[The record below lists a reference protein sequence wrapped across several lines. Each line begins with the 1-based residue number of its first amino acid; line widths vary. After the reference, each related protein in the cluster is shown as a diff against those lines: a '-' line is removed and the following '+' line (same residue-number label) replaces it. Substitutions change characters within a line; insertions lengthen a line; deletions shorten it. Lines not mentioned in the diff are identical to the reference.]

1 MLVLTAVHDVMKNT
15 ALLPRV
21 LPQHAPYHGYGAGE
35 CINDHDVALAYIME
49 CFPHLLPSYSCLE
62 PGQRAPVLFTQEKM
76 GFNNGWLVQ
85 GEAPPSVLFSKFKQ
99 VISRGR
105 IPNADI
111 SFYLVHWLTDLAGAE
126 VYDGRPWPGAEK
138 FTMQFPVR
146 VLASFIDS
154 FGFVDRLAVQSE
166 VEVMEDYLS
175 NRWEEHGLPPLQ
187 PKSTSTIALQRLTLM
202 AQGFEQDVVDA
213 FSLLPPRDKTCLTEE
228 LARTGHK
235 VQFQRAPASVTSVPQ
250 GPALMVYYAPALLQK
265 AGATEALE
273 ALMVLAAVFRAARR
287 LFPCQVGSV
296 ESTATIR
303 IDALKVL
310 KPSTIAQKK
319 EWYVSRIGDLDAEV
333 IQGPLLDEGYCRAA
347 PVELHLICQDKRS
360 DDEAC

>member
-1 MLVLTAVHDVMKNT
+1 MEE
-15 ALLPRV
+15 
-21 LPQHAPYHGYGAGE
+21 YH
-35 CINDHDVALAYIME
+35 
-49 CFPHLLPSYSCLE
+49 
-62 PGQRAPVLFTQEKM
+62 
-76 GFNNGWLVQ
+76 
-85 GEAPPSVLFSKFKQ
+85 
-99 VISRGR
+99 
-105 IPNADI
+105 
-111 SFYLVHWLTDLAGAE
+111 
-126 VYDGRPWPGAEK
+126 
-138 FTMQFPVR
+138 
-146 VLASFIDS
+146 
-154 FGFVDRLAVQSE
+154 
-166 VEVMEDYLS
+166 S
-175 NRWEEHGLPPLQ
+175 NRWDEHGLPPPQ
-187 PKSTSTIALQRLTLM
+187 GQSTSTIALQRLALM

-235 VQFQRAPASVTSVPQ
+235 VQFERAPVSVTSVPQ

-273 ALMVLAAVFRAARR
+273 ALMVLAAVLRAARR

-333 IQGPLLDEGYCRAA
+333 VQGTLHKKRTDGTARLDLQKLCVQLGLENPFCVA
-347 PVELHLICQDKRS
+347 VHHV
-360 DDEAC
+360 

>member
-1 MLVLTAVHDVMKNT
+1 MEE
-15 ALLPRV
+15 
-21 LPQHAPYHGYGAGE
+21 YH
-35 CINDHDVALAYIME
+35 
-49 CFPHLLPSYSCLE
+49 
-62 PGQRAPVLFTQEKM
+62 
-76 GFNNGWLVQ
+76 
-85 GEAPPSVLFSKFKQ
+85 
-99 VISRGR
+99 
-105 IPNADI
+105 
-111 SFYLVHWLTDLAGAE
+111 
-126 VYDGRPWPGAEK
+126 
-138 FTMQFPVR
+138 
-146 VLASFIDS
+146 
-154 FGFVDRLAVQSE
+154 
-166 VEVMEDYLS
+166 S
-175 NRWEEHGLPPLQ
+175 NRWDEHGLPPPQ
-187 PKSTSTIALQRLTLM
+187 GQSTSTIALQRLALM

-235 VQFQRAPASVTSVPQ
+235 VQFERAPVSVTSVPQ

-273 ALMVLAAVFRAARR
+273 ALMVLAAVLRAARR

-333 IQGPLLDEGYCRAA
+333 IQGPLLDGGDCRTA
-347 PVELHLICQDKRS
+347 PLELHLICQDKRS
-360 DDEAC
+360 DDEFVESVHFL

>member
-1 MLVLTAVHDVMKNT
+1 M
-15 ALLPRV
+15 RV
-21 LPQHAPYHGYGAGE
+21 LG
-35 CINDHDVALAYIME
+35 
-49 CFPHLLPSYSCLE
+49 
-62 PGQRAPVLFTQEKM
+62 
-76 GFNNGWLVQ
+76 
-85 GEAPPSVLFSKFKQ
+85 
-99 VISRGR
+99 
-105 IPNADI
+105 
-111 SFYLVHWLTDLAGAE
+111 
-126 VYDGRPWPGAEK
+126 
-138 FTMQFPVR
+138 
-146 VLASFIDS
+146 SFIDS

-166 VEVMEDYLS
+166 VEVMEDYLM

-213 FSLLPPRDKTCLTEE
+213 FSLLPPQDKTCLTEE

-273 ALMVLAAVFRAARR
+273 AMMVLAAVFRAARR
-287 LFPCQVGSV
+287 LFPCEVGSV

-310 KPSTIAQKK
+310 TPLTIVQ
-319 EWYVSRIGDLDAEV
+319 EEVWYVLRIGDLDAEV
-333 IQGPLLDEGYCRAA
+333 IQGELLAEGDCRAA
-347 PVELHLICQDKRS
+347 PLELHLMYQHKGSEDKCLK
-360 DDEAC
+360 AI